1 MKKYLLLM
9 GLAALLAACSAP
21 APQSPVLTVEGGQIQ
36 GVPADV
42 AGVTVF
48 RGIPFAAP
56 PIGEN
61 RWRAP
66 QPVVPWE
73 GVRVCDKFGHPAFQA
88 AHYPGGYTTE
98 WGYGDEAPYSE
109 DCLYLNVWTKA
120 PGQTGKKLPVAV
132 WIFGGGM
139 REGWGSEPEFDGQ
152 EWAGKDV
159 VLVSFNYRVGPFGFF
174 AHPELSAED
183 PEHATGNWG
192 TLDQIQ
198 ALKWVKQ
205 NIAQFGGDP
214 DNVMIFGQS
223 AGGRSVKFLSASPL
237 TRGLFNKAVIMS
249 GSGLVDP
256 RKPAQPLFPGGPVMP
271 AQKMTTLTEAEA
283 SVKEVADWANFK
295 DLAALRRA
303 STETIFA
310 MGTLYTQVTGKRS
323 VLSSSPISPYIDG
336 YVLNESFDDACINGN
351 LAPVPY
357 MIGYTLND
365 AGNMRDQIQDFCLNR
380 EQMGGQA
387 WAYQFARPLPTDG
400 RPNVLQGAF
409 HSSDLWFVFKS
420 LKNCWRP
427 WTQGD
432 WDLSEKMLTAWS
444 NFAKYANPNGPDGGD
459 WKPYTADNQTFMV
472 FRLDEA
478 DAEASFIG
486 EPLQA
491 PRPPMR
497 R

>member
-271 AQKMTTLTEAEA
+271 AQKMTTLAEAEA